1 MPALPALLP
10 AVAAGAAIGLVLG
23 LVGAGG
29 SILAV
34 PLLVWLVGVPDAHAA
49 IGTAA
54 VAVALSALLGL
65 AGHARAGTVKW
76 RCAAVF
82 AAGGVAGAW
91 AGAQAGKATDP
102 AVLLALFG
110 LLMLAVGASMLRP
123 RRSLADPAVRLTR
136 ESARHLLP
144 RLLPLGLGTGLL
156 AGYFGIGGG
165 FLIVPALLFATNMP
179 MVNAVGSSLVV
190 VFALGATT
198 ATSYALAGHVDWAL
212 TGLMVVGGALGS
224 ALGIAAGG
232 RLEARKG
239 LLTRLFA
246 LLVIGVGLAVAWQ
259 GLPALGDALGFE
271 AGLSRTG

>member
-1 MPALPALLP
+1 MGALLP
-10 AVAAGAAIGLVLG
+10 AIAAGAAIGLILG

-54 VAVALSALLGL
+54 VAVSLSALLGL

-82 AAGGVAGAW
+82 AAGGVVGAW
-91 AGAQAGKATDP
+91 LGAQAGKATDP
-102 AVLLALFG
+102 DLLLALFG
-110 LLMLAVGASMLRP
+110 LLMLAVGASMLR
-123 RRSLADPAVRLTR
+123 RRGGADDPAVRLTR
-136 ESARHLLP
+136 ETASHLLP
-144 RLLPLGLGTGLL
+144 RLLPLGLGTGLA

-165 FLIVPALLFATNMP
+165 FLIVPALLLATNMP

-198 ATSYALAGHVDWAL
+198 AASYALAGHVDWAL
-212 TGLMVVGGALGS
+212 TGLMVAGGALG
-224 ALGIAAGG
+224 AGAG
-232 RLEARKG
+232 MLAGRRLEARKA
-239 LLTRLFA
+239 LLTRLFGG
-246 LLVIGVGLAVAWQ
+246 LVIAVGLAVVWQ
-259 GLPALGDALGFE
+259 GLPALGISLPGR
-271 AGLSRTG
+271 GG